1 MLRPDYGPTFCVI
14 GLILVSNNAQVSI
27 LILYMLSV
35 IKCHFLTTPVYY
47 VGLGKAEHTEFAAR
61 KTAGRSPAR
70 FVKVGVRSEIRE
82 SA

>member
-1 MLRPDYGPTFCVI
+1 
-14 GLILVSNNAQVSI
+14 
-27 LILYMLSV
+27 MLSV
-35 IKCHFLTTPVYY
+35 IKCHFITTPVYY
-47 VGLGKAEHTEFAAR
+47 VGLGMVEHNEFAAR